1 MVELDEAILI
11 QLSVSSEVARKI
23 LHYLKQTLQ
32 ASCLGDLLCSHAFAK
47 HYLRR
52 GGARL
57 EDEEM
62 FTESSLSSSG
72 LGGQGSSSSSSVI
85 SKASTSAASSSINGC
100 VSKKPKKE
108 FPVDNGSIN
117 SDTESELPTED
128 ETKYPE
134 DLEEKMKGDI
144 FVNCRF
150 LKVCTY
156 LKQLNIC
163 EALKQKRDYF
173 FVLIAFI
180 VWGSV
185 SV

>member
-1 MVELDEAILI
+1 MVELDEATLI

-62 FTESSLSSSG
+62 FTESSLNSSG
-72 LGGQGSSSSSSVI
+72 FGQGSSSSFSVI
-85 SKASTSAASSSINGC
+85 PKASTSGASFSINGC

-108 FPVDNGSIN
+108 FPVDNSSCN

-134 DLEEKMKGDI
+134 DLEEKMKGEL
-144 FVNCRF
+144 C
-150 LKVCTY
+150 L
-156 LKQLNIC
+156 
-163 EALKQKRDYF
+163 
-173 FVLIAFI
+173 
-180 VWGSV
+180 
-185 SV
+185 